1 MMIISIIVAV
11 AVAVLGVVVLV
22 GKGDWLVA
30 GYNMA
35 SEEERSK
42 YDIRRLRLLMGGV
55 LIAVAPLCFLLNG
68 DADESRVLVFTAA
81 VVVLA
86 VVAVVL
92 ANTWARK

>member
-1 MMIISIIVAV
+1 MMVISIIVAV
-11 AVAVLGVVVLV
+11 AVAVLGVIVLV

-30 GYNMA
+30 GYNTA
-35 SEEERSK
+35 SEEERNK

-55 LIAVAPLCFLLNG
+55 LIVVAPLCFLLNG
-68 DADESRVLVFTAA
+68 DAVESCVLVFTAT
-81 VVVLA
+81 VVALA